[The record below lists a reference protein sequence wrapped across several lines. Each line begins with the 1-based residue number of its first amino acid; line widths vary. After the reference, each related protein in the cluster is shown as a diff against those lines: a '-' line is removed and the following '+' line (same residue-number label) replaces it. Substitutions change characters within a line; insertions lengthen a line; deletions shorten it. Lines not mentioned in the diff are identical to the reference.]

1 MTPKDKQKLKEY
13 IKGISEILV
22 KNTPPENLKDF
33 ESIELAIRDH
43 LLKEISPEIGSF
55 FLKLQQRQKPEELE
69 K

>member
-1 MTPKDKQKLKEY
+1 MTPEDKQKLKEY

-22 KNTPPENLKDF
+22 KKKRTEKLKDF

-55 FLKLQQRQKPEELE
+55 FLKLQQRQKQEELE